1 VSPLGVAP
9 CPPPALEGAIVLAD
23 GRRLGFAEYGDPTG
37 PLVLWFHGTPGARRQ
52 VPLIGRR
59 AAAKLGLRLV
69 CLERPGVG
77 DSTDHTYAQMRDW
90 APDVAA
96 VADRL
101 GHERFMVVGLSG
113 GGPYAL
119 ACAHELPSRVVAAG
133 LLGPV
138 VPTTG
143 EEEVAHG
150 LLGNA
155 LRFNAVLPV
164 LRAPLGAALTNLVKV
179 ATPIAHPV
187 FTAFGKILPEGD
199 RRVLGQ
205 PEIESMFIDDLV
217 HGTSHQCRAFMND
230 IILFGRPWGFRL
242 SDVAVP
248 VYWWHGDADPFVGIE
263 DARRAAALL
272 PDVEFVVR
280 PGESHLG
287 EFGTADQVLAVL
299 ADVWHATTPT
309 LHAILAERAPEPPES
324 GPAAIP

>member
-1 VSPLGVAP
+1 MSPLGVAP
-9 CPPPALEGAIVLAD
+9 CPPPRLEGTIALAD

-59 AAAKLGLRLV
+59 AAEVLGLRLV

-90 APDVAA
+90 APDVAE

-155 LRFNAVLPV
+155 LRFNAVLPL

-217 HGTSHQCRAFMND
+217 HGTNHQCRAFMND
-230 IILFGRPWGFRL
+230 IILFGRPWGFQL

-263 DARRAAALL
+263 DARCAAALL

-287 EFGTADQVLAVL
+287 EFGAADQVLAVL

-309 LHAILAERAPEPPES
+309 LHAIVAERAPEPPES